1 MKSIFLKK
9 LSELLIPNKETDYI
23 DLNNLIQIEG
33 WPLLKS
39 STKEIEEGVDVLLSM
54 EYNEL
59 INFHG
64 NYLTID
70 CGGESQGLYRLTISL
85 NENDLLFVKNFTE
98 IPELQNETLE
108 ITPRLLEEDYEKLLD
123 SLQMILENQD

>member
-1 MKSIFLKK
+1 MIVSN
-9 LSELLIPNKETDYI
+9 LLF
-23 DLNNLIQIEG
+23 
-33 WPLLKS
+33 
-39 STKEIEEGVDVLLSM
+39 
-54 EYNEL
+54 
-59 INFHG
+59 NFP
-64 NYLTID
+64 
-70 CGGESQGLYRLTISL
+70 STISL